1 MKYESVLI
9 IGLGQY
15 GRHLAL
21 DFAKRGLSVMVLSS
35 GEEAVNQIAPYVT
48 DAQIGDGTNPAVLK
62 GLGVSD
68 FDVCFVT
75 VGEDFQSSLI
85 TTSLLKELGA
95 KYVVSKATDEIQEKF
110 LLRNGADEVVYP
122 ERDIAEKTAVRFS
135 SNNILDFI
143 QIGNEYSIFQI
154 PVPVPWIGATL
165 QALNIRKKFAVN
177 VLAVEAADGH
187 IDAMPGADYQF
198 HNGDKLLILG
208 KSDDV
213 ARLTRRL

>member
-110 LLRNGADEVVYP
+110 LLRNGADEVVFP

-154 PVPVPWIGATL
+154 PVPVPL
-165 QALNIRKKFAVN
+165 DRC
-177 VLAVEAADGH
+177 
-187 IDAMPGADYQF
+187 DAPGAQHPQEVRRQRPRRRSGGRAYRRD
-198 HNGDKLLILG
+198 
-208 KSDDV
+208 
-213 ARLTRRL
+213 ARRGLSVP